1 MNDRTQRREID
12 LHRRVCVITPD
23 VVDIRPARSAAFVPL
38 IGFFLGVGCFVAV
51 LFLIDTLPFTLT
63 LLLMAG
69 AILLV
74 PFSGMGFVYSIYG
87 ANVVIDRRK
96 RTAVWQQGLF
106 GMGVGTQE
114 LVPFD
119 KIERLQIEKISGP
132 PRRGPG
138 QDFVQFEIGLL
149 KVSGRR
155 LELGQLTVP
164 PYLADDGLARA
175 REVGDAVAE
184 ITGKPLEIIGVEQPR
199 RGRRDRRP
207 APSTP

>member
-1 MNDRTQRREID
+1 M
-12 LHRRVCVITPD
+12 ITPD
-23 VVDIRPARSAAFVPL
+23 VVDIRPAKSAAFVPL

-96 RTAVWQQGLF
+96 RTAIWQQGLF

-119 KIERLQIEKISGP
+119 KIDRLEIEKVGGP

-155 LELGQLTVP
+155 LELGQVTVP

-175 REVGDAVAE
+175 REVGDAVAG
-184 ITGKPLEIIGVEQPR
+184 ITGKPLEIIGVEQR
-199 RGRRDRRP
+199 QRGRRDRRP
-207 APSTP
+207 APSPP